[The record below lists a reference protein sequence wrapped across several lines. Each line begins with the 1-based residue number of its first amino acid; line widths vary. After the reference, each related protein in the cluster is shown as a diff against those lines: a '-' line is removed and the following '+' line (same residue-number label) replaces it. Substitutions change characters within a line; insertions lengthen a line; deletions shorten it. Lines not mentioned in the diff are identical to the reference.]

1 MEQVFLCLGGNVG
14 DTRQYLE
21 QAIGLID
28 SRIGRVT
35 AKSAI
40 YQSEP
45 WGFKAEQM
53 FLNQVIV
60 VETAL
65 EPQIVLEHCLQIETE
80 LGRTRGGNGYEPR
93 TIDID
98 IIFFGNQIIK
108 QPNLTVPHPLMHRR
122 NFVLQPLCDVTP
134 DFVHPVLGLTVS
146 QLADVCDDKSAVK
159 RLNS

>member
-1 MEQVFLCLGGNVG
+1 MEKVYLCLGGNVG
-14 DTRQYLE
+14 ETRQYLE
-21 QAIGLID
+21 QAIELIN

-35 AKSAI
+35 AKSGI

-53 FLNQVIV
+53 FLNQVVI
-60 VETAL
+60 VETELA
-65 EPQIVLEHCLQIETE
+65 PNAVLERCLQIETE
-80 LGRTRGGNGYEPR
+80 LGRTRSGNGYEPR

-122 NFVLQPLCDVTP
+122 NFVLKPLCDVAP
-134 DFVHPVLGLTVS
+134 YFVHPILGLTIS
-146 QLADVCDDKSAVK
+146 QLADVCDDKAVVR
-159 RLNS
+159 RLN

>member
-1 MEQVFLCLGGNVG
+1 MERVYLCLGGNVG

-53 FLNQVIV
+53 FLNQVVIA
-60 VETAL
+60 ETELAPNAVI
-65 EPQIVLEHCLQIETE
+65 EQCLQIETE
-80 LGRTRGGNGYEPR
+80 LGRARSGNGYEPR

-98 IIFFGNQIIK
+98 IIFFGNQKIN
-108 QPNLTVPHPLMHRR
+108 QPNLIVPHPLMHRR
-122 NFVLQPLCDVTP
+122 NFVLQPLCNVAP
-134 DFVHPVLGLTVS
+134 DFVHPIFGLTVK
-146 QLADVCDDKSAVK
+146 QLVAVCDDKAVVK
-159 RLNS
+159 MLNG